1 MSDASGKQFRLELS
15 NLKIASVSEFKGK
28 PLLDLRNYFTTKD
41 GETKPTQKGISLT
54 AEQWLALLEKKDEIS
69 EALGVGED
77 KKPATRAKRVL
88 SDEYVHDSDLE
99 DEEPA
104 APQTKKSKTEDS

>member
-54 AEQWLALLEKKDEIS
+54 AEQWLTLLEKKDEIS

-77 KKPATRAKRVL
+77 KKPAAQAKRVL

-99 DEEPA
+99 DEEVP